1 MAAIETA
8 MTTPI
13 HNHLP
18 QDKPSATARAVT
30 KVVAGLR
37 GSQILAI
44 ATAVRGLIAEGRQVC
59 NLTVGDFNPAIFP
72 VPSLLVKETQAA
84 LERGE
89 TNYPPS
95 DGLPV
100 LRTAIADLYARDL
113 GLDYGVDGVVVCSG
127 ARPVL
132 YATWRLFTNPGD
144 KTISFLP
151 AWNVGYYAHLC
162 QTDHHFIPT
171 TPQTNFFPTVQQVK
185 EALPGARLIV
195 MNSPLNPTGTVIDPE
210 VLRGIAQAIVQENQ
224 SRGDAPPCMLM
235 WDAVYWQLTKDE
247 YPFYSPVQ
255 LVPEVAPY
263 VVHIDAISKGF
274 AATGMRVGWAVL
286 PPYLQ
291 PKMKALIGHMGA
303 WAGRPEQIATAALLN
318 NPEAVTQYNRW
329 IKSEI
334 NARLDALYAGIM
346 SMKARGL
353 PVDAIE
359 PQGAIYLSFRVD
371 LKGRTN
377 ESIRAMLLEEAG
389 VAVVPF
395 QAFDLAEDSG
405 WFRISIGA
413 VSRDELSPML
423 ERLETTIQK
432 ASDV

>member
-1 MAAIETA
+1 
-8 MTTPI
+8 MTTAVQ
-13 HNHLP
+13 NYLP
-18 QDKPSATARAVT
+18 HDEPLATTRAVT
-30 KVVAGLR
+30 KVVDGLQ

-44 ATAVRGLIAEGRQVC
+44 ATAVRSLIGEGQKVY
-59 NLTVGDFNPAIFP
+59 NLTVGDFDPAIFP

-89 TNYPPS
+89 TNYPPA
-95 DGLPV
+95 DGLLV
-100 LRTAIADLYARDL
+100 LRQAIADLYSRDL
-113 GLDYGVDGVVVCSG
+113 GLDYGAAGVVVCSG

-162 QTDHHFIPT
+162 QTDHHFIRTAPE
-171 TPQTNFFPTVQQVK
+171 TNFFPTVQQVK
-185 EALPGARLIV
+185 DALPGARLIV

-210 VLRGIAQAIVQENQ
+210 VLKGIAQAIVDENRA
-224 SRGDAPPCMLM
+224 RGDAPPCMLM

-291 PKMKALIGHMGA
+291 SKMKALIGHMGA

-318 NPEAVTQYNRW
+318 DVGAVAEYNRW

-334 NARLDALYAGIM
+334 STRLDALYAGIL

-359 PQGAIYLSFRVD
+359 PQGAIYLSFRVN
-371 LKGRTN
+371 LEGRSN
-377 ESIRAMLLEEAG
+377 ESIRAMLLEDAG

-395 QAFDLAEDSG
+395 QAFDLDEDSG
-405 WFRISIGA
+405 WFRISIGT
-413 VSRDELSPML
+413 VTIDELAPML
-423 ERLETTIQK
+423 DRLETAIHNVSEK
-432 ASDV
+432 